1 MTEMGAPVVRV
12 HMSNAM
18 NTPAEVVEAEC
29 PIRIECQR
37 LRGGSGGAGR
47 HRGGDGLHR
56 AYRILCDDMS
66 VTSMFDRRVVP
77 PTASGEGSPGHRSG

>member
-37 LRGGSGGAGR
+37 LRRGSGGAGR
-47 HRGGDGLHR
+47 YRGGDGLHR